1 MRFQINDKKTL
12 IQDRTILL
20 SWPPFRLLA
29 KTNQKKHLFNS
40 NIDYFVGNEF
50 ACSLIICSSI

>member
-29 KTNQKKHLFNS
+29 KTNQKKTFIQLEYRLFC
-40 NIDYFVGNEF
+40 VQ
-50 ACSLIICSSI
+50 